1 MESWELRLC
10 DEYTETK
17 ARYEKL
23 RRMNAKFFVD
33 ARIATGKTPYE
44 EGKKQEVR
52 ADLMRGQ
59 EIIMRDYLEVL
70 ERRMVLEGIDPEG
83 E

>member
-1 MESWELRLC
+1 MESWKVRLC

-17 ARYEKL
+17 ERYEKL
-23 RRMNAKFFVD
+23 RRANAKNFVD
-33 ARIATGKTPYE
+33 ARLTEKTPYE
-44 EGKKQEVR
+44 EGKKQDLR